1 MKQLLGFLLLQIC
14 FLQSPVFAQEQSLL
28 DWQSVASGAGLSVN
42 GSDVLYNSVGQAIV
56 SDGSSSD
63 PSMILESGFGA
74 GLISRISSAP
84 VSDSKNPYEYK
95 LEQNYPNPFNPMTT
109 IPFSLS
115 ERSTV
120 VIKLYDILGRNVKTL
135 LNEKRPAGN
144 HKIVLNATNLASG
157 VYFYRMVAGK
167 KFVKTRKM
175 IVLK

>member
-1 MKQLLGFLLLQIC
+1 MN
-14 FLQSPVFAQEQSLL
+14 AQEQNVL
-28 DWQSVASGAGLSVN
+28 DWQSVASGAGLSNN

-63 PSMILESGFGA
+63 PSMVLESGFGA
-74 GLISRISSAP
+74 GLVSRVSSAP
-84 VSDSKNPYEYK
+84 VSESKNPYEYK

-144 HKIVLNATNLASG
+144 HTITLNATNLASG

-167 KFVKTRKM
+167 KFVKIRKM

>member
-1 MKQLLGFLLLQIC
+1 MRHFIITILSLLL
-14 FLQSPVFAQEQSLL
+14 LSVSLSAQEQNVL
-28 DWQSVASGAGLSVN
+28 DWQSVASGAGLSNN

-63 PSMILESGFGA
+63 PSMVLESGFGA
-74 GLISRISSAP
+74 GLVSRVSSAP

-144 HKIVLNATNLASG
+144 HAITLNATNLASG

-167 KFVKTRKM
+167 KFVKIRKM